1 MKKIASLIL
10 ALGLSLAAFAQN
22 PTLRG
27 VVLDSA
33 SQPVVGAFV
42 VEQGT
47 SNGTITGTDGSFSL
61 TTPQGA
67 TVEISCIGFASQ
79 TLVNDGA
86 QNVTVTLQDDAEMLE
101 ETVVI
106 GYGVQK
112 KAVVTAAISS
122 VTSDDLKVQ
131 SQNRVD
137 NMLQGMTSG
146 VQVTQH
152 SGAPGASSTVIVRGI
167 SSINHA
173 APLYIVDGFPAGS
186 IDYINPNDIERIDV
200 LKDAASAAVY
210 GARAA
215 DGVILVTT
223 KSGAEG
229 KPVVTYDF
237 SYGMQNPWRKPA
249 VLNATEYA
257 IMMNEGMLNAGSA
270 PIYDNPYALGEG
282 TDWVGAIFDKNAPI
296 VKHDINVTGGN
307 NRINYSVSGG
317 YLSNQGTIGGRFG
330 QSYYDRM
337 TMRENIG
344 ITLFDESANRNWLNK
359 LTIGNQVTFAHIKS
373 AGISANSEYGSPLG
387 SALGMSPLDP
397 IYADAA
403 EEARYQSLY
412 PAGYPYIIR
421 DKDGRPYFIA
431 DGGTYNEQAN
441 PIAMLDRPHG
451 YSSTDKIVGGLNFD
465 LQLIDGL
472 KFRNAVTL
480 DLSYVY
486 SHSYT
491 EQYFLTSKNYSLDSV
506 TSSTVY
512 DKNGN
517 ASTVDKINYG
527 SSATQSMNRYYSYQV
542 ENTLT
547 YDKVFG
553 RHSLNVVLG
562 QSAFM
567 SSSSYVGASAR
578 GLQYPD
584 DPWKISVD
592 NTLGQQNDG
601 DRNGWGRWNSIP
613 YSILSYF
620 GRVSYNFDERF
631 MAQATVRRDA
641 SSHFGPNNKWGTFPS
656 ASLGWNIKNEEF
668 LKYNPVISMAK
679 LRASWGI
686 NGKDNLADFLYAVY
700 AQSGNNYVF
709 GSGANGTESINIG
722 VKASGLANPNA
733 KWEQSIQTDFGVDL
747 GLWGNRFTATVDYYI
762 KEASGMLMEMQV
774 PTYAGDSAP
783 TGNVGTMRNNGV
795 EVDLGFRGAIGTF
808 NYGIKANASYNRN
821 KLTKLADDASYL
833 ITSSHKIGSL
843 TRGDVGEVFPYFW
856 GWKTDGVFQNWDE
869 VNSYVNADGNLI
881 QPNAQPGDFRWKD
894 IDGNG
899 VINDNDRTKLGKGIP
914 DWTFGLTLTMDW
926 KGFDFSMLLQGQLGA
941 QALNVTRRTDLYY
954 INLPKTILNR
964 WTGEGST
971 NKYPRFAFDSANEN
985 YRVSDYWMEDASFLR
1000 ARNIQL
1006 GYTLPARL
1014 TQLAFINNMRV
1025 YAQVENAFTLTKY
1038 SGCDPEVSGGFKEV
1052 GVDRGVYPQNRTV
1065 TFGVNV
1071 RFGGGQRIAAAAPAV
1086 YNGPAV
1092 QQVVE
1097 KIVEKIVEKE
1107 VPVEVVK
1114 EVVKEVPANTLKD
1127 TVNDDIYFLIGKA
1140 EIRPDEAFKLGRI
1153 AQILADNPNA
1163 RITITG
1169 HADSGTGT
1177 PEINKELSEQR
1188 AATVA
1193 EMLKKAGIAASRI
1206 SCSSTGTDVDASA
1219 TPESNRVAV
1228 CIVK

>member
-10 ALGLSLAAFAQN
+10 ALGLSLVAMAQGV
-22 PTLRG
+22 TIKG
-27 VVLDSA
+27 VVLDSVN
-33 SQPVVGAFV
+33 QPVIGAFV

-47 SNGTITGTDGSFSL
+47 TNGTMSDENGAFAL
-61 TTPQGA
+61 TTARGA
-67 TVEISCIGFASQ
+67 SVEVSCIGYVTQ
-79 TLVNDGA
+79 VIVNNGE
-86 QNVTVTLQDDAEMLE
+86 QNLRIILADDAQMLE

-112 KAVVTAAISS
+112 KSVVTASISS
-122 VTSDDLKVQ
+122 VTADDLKVQ
-131 SQNRVD
+131 SQTRVD

-146 VQVTQH
+146 VQVTQN
-152 SGAPGASSTVIVRGI
+152 SGAPGASSTVIVRGVG
-167 SSINHA
+167 SINHA
-173 APLYIVDGFPAGS
+173 SPLYIVDGMPAGS

-215 DGVILVTT
+215 DGVVLVTT
-223 KSGAEG
+223 KSGKEG
-229 KPVVTYDF
+229 RTVVNYDF
-237 SYGMQNPWRKPA
+237 SYGMQNPWRKPS

-270 PIYDNPYALGEG
+270 PIYDDPYSLGTG

-296 VKHDINVTGGN
+296 VKHDLNVSGGTS
-307 NRINYSVSGG
+307 RINYSISGS
-317 YLSNQGTIGGRFG
+317 YLSTKGTIGGRFD
-330 QSYYDRM
+330 QSYYDRV
-337 TMRENIG
+337 TLRENVG
-344 ITLFDESANRNWLNK
+344 ITLFDQSANRNWLNK
-359 LTIGNQVTFAHIKS
+359 LTFSNQISYAHIKS

-421 DKDGRPYFIA
+421 NSEGVAYFIA

-441 PIAMLDRPHG
+441 PIAMLDRPHS
-451 YSSTDKIVGGLNFD
+451 YSSTDKIVAGLTTE

-472 KFRNAVTL
+472 KFRNALTL

-486 SHSYT
+486 GHSYT
-491 EQYFLTSKNYSLDSV
+491 TQYFLTSKNYSLDTV
-506 TSSTVY
+506 TESTVY

-517 ASTVDKINYG
+517 ASTVSKTNYG
-527 SSATQSMNRYYSYQV
+527 SSASQTMNRYYSYQV

-553 RHSLNVVLG
+553 RHTLNVVLG
-562 QSAFM
+562 QSAYM
-567 SSSSYVGASAR
+567 SSSSYVGASAL
-578 GLQYPD
+578 GLIYPD

-592 NTLGQQNDG
+592 NTLGQQSDG

-620 GRVSYNFDERF
+620 GRVSYNYDERF
-631 MAQATVRRDA
+631 LAQATIRRDA

-656 ASLGWNIKNEEF
+656 ASLGWNMKNEEF
-668 LKYNPVISMAK
+668 LKYNNVISMAK

-686 NGKDNLADFLYAVY
+686 NGKDNLSDFLYAVY
-700 AQSGNNYVF
+700 AQSGNNYIF
-709 GSGANGTESINIG
+709 GSGANATEAVNIG
-722 VKASGLANPNA
+722 VKASGLSNPNA

-747 GLWGNRFTATVDYYI
+747 GFFGNQLTATLDYYI
-762 KEASGMLMEMQV
+762 KDASGMLMEMQV

-783 TGNVGTMRNNGV
+783 TGNVGTMRNSGI
-795 EVDLGFRGAIGTF
+795 EIDLGYRGSAGDF
-808 NYGIKANASYNRN
+808 NYGIKANASYNVN
-821 KLTKLADDASYL
+821 KLTKLADDASY
-833 ITSSHKIGSL
+833 ITTSSHKIGTL
-843 TRGDVGEVFPYFW
+843 TRGEVGEVFPYFW

-869 VNSYVNADGNLI
+869 VNSYVNANGELI
-881 QPNAQPGDFRWKD
+881 QPKAQPGDFRWKD
-894 IDGNG
+894 INGDG
-899 VINDNDRTKLGKGIP
+899 VIDDNDRTKLGKGIP
-914 DWTFGLTLTMDW
+914 DWTFGLTITMDW
-926 KGFDFSMLLQGQLGA
+926 KGFDFSMLLQGQLGV

-954 INLPKTILNR
+954 INLPKSILNR

-1006 GYTLPARL
+1006 GYTLPSAITKKAFVSRL
-1014 TQLAFINNMRV
+1014 RF

-1038 SGCDPEVSGGFKEV
+1038 TGCDPEVSGGFREV

-1071 RFGGGQRIAAAAPAV
+1071 TF
-1086 YNGPAV
+1086 
-1092 QQVVE
+1092 
-1097 KIVEKIVEKE
+1097 
-1107 VPVEVVK
+1107 
-1114 EVVKEVPANTLKD
+1114 
-1127 TVNDDIYFLIGKA
+1127 
-1140 EIRPDEAFKLGRI
+1140 
-1153 AQILADNPNA
+1153 
-1163 RITITG
+1163 
-1169 HADSGTGT
+1169 
-1177 PEINKELSEQR
+1177 
-1188 AATVA
+1188 
-1193 EMLKKAGIAASRI
+1193 
-1206 SCSSTGTDVDASA
+1206 
-1219 TPESNRVAV
+1219 
-1228 CIVK
+1228 